1 VSDNE
6 IFSFRRHIHL
16 CPLKNY
22 MPQELSFRQF
32 LFNRWYDRQTS
43 NFLKILLP
51 PTKMRYDGPNID
63 RSLLPLSI
71 WVQSR
76 WQTTSVILRKM
87 YQVESIQCVIQS
99 CTYRYFNHELLA
111 SCRTRKKYLK
121 NSMLKNKMTFIF

>member
-1 VSDNE
+1 
-6 IFSFRRHIHL
+6 
-16 CPLKNY
+16 

-63 RSLLPLSI
+63 RCLLPLSI

-99 CTYRYFNHELLA
+99 CTDILTTSYWLHVELE
-111 SCRTRKKYLK
+111 K
-121 NSMLKNKMTFIF
+121 NI